1 MTIVT
6 HTHSHMAIC
15 LQPERNAM
23 SHITLDERLGLDKLV
38 RASEMLKVAAH
49 PQRLAILDLLGSRRR
64 LCVSDLTDLLGL
76 EQAIISQHLTLM
88 RDKGLLGV
96 EKEGKYSFYHLEQP
110 GFLKII
116 KDLESCCD
124 KL

>member
-1 MTIVT
+1 
-6 HTHSHMAIC
+6 
-15 LQPERNAM
+15 M
-23 SHITLDERLGLDKLV
+23 SIITLDERIGTDKLV

-49 PQRLAILDLLGSRRR
+49 PQRLAILDLLGGEQRM
-64 LCVSDLTDLLGL
+64 CVSDLMEALGI
-76 EQAIISQHLTLM
+76 EQAILSQHLTLM

-116 KDLESCCD
+116 RDLESCCD
-124 KL
+124 TL

>member
-1 MTIVT
+1 
-6 HTHSHMAIC
+6 
-15 LQPERNAM
+15 M
-23 SHITLDERLGLDKLV
+23 SIITLDERIGTDKLV

-49 PQRLAILDLLGSRRR
+49 PQRLAILDLLGGKQRM
-64 LCVSDLTDLLGL
+64 CVSDLMEALGI
-76 EQAIISQHLTLM
+76 EQAILSQHLTLM

-116 KDLESCCD
+116 RDLESCCD
-124 KL
+124 TL